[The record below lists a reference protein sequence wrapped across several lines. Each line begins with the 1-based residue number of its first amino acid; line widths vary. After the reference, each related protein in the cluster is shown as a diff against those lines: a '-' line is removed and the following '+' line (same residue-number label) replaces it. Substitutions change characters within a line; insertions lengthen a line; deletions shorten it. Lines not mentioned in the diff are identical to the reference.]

1 MTSNHLLLYRIAELM
16 LEHEQ
21 HVLPV
26 DLLFDDDQIG
36 DFVKSIQIDS
46 PYQQMLLDGVLTES
60 VKGEELYLNFTTEGY
75 FHYILGEVIYVR
87 CQGLGGEVL
96 NQIMEAN
103 KLNGIKQGVEQCL
116 IRDVQDGF
124 LDRVE
129 WLIDNGLE
137 NNDLCTIPLKV
148 YLKKH
153 GAPSLVHSLMSL
165 PTSNDWLAL
174 DKLDEHLEDMALEDL
189 RKVLHI
195 ESIPHLSFD
204 YLEEMKYGFIVLKS
218 LDKELYYNLHSRIK
232 PKKIKLTENFDLISD
247 LGNFYVN
254 NGKLKKAENI
264 FKYNLH
270 IQEKK
275 CASNLN
281 ILAKCNYDLGN
292 VNFERGNNS
301 KALKYYFKCLNI
313 ELLLRDEYTLEVAG
327 LYNDIGVQYNQ
338 DNETIKSFFYLNK
351 SLEIRQKIVGQAHPS
366 TAISLL
372 NLSSTYRD
380 IQNFEKA
387 FSLLEQCLNIELKT
401 LGKLH
406 PLVAVTLNNYGH
418 LYFELKE
425 FNKAIKYYQNCLDI
439 RVKTLGINH
448 IKVAES
454 YMLIGECHENLG
466 EHIATLHFYEKSLS
480 IELLIKE
487 STNED
492 ISIFCYNIGNLY
504 LKYGEYQKAIEKFN
518 LGFSLKNSGGFPYK
532 MAICYEKLG
541 NLNSALDNYLM
552 AAQIRKQLYGEDD
565 DNTIEA
571 FNNADRIKKMLY

>member
-1 MTSNHLLLYRIAELM
+1 M

-96 NQIMEAN
+96 NQIMDAN

-116 IRDVQDGF
+116 IRDVQSGSF
-124 LDRVE
+124 DRLE
-129 WLIDNGLE
+129 WLIDNGSE
-137 NNDLCTIPLKV
+137 NNDLCTLPLKV

-153 GAPSLVHSLMSL
+153 GAPSLVHTLMSL
-165 PTSNDWLAL
+165 PTSNDWIAL
-174 DKLDEHLEDMALEDL
+174 DKLDEHLEDLALGDL
-189 RKVLHI
+189 RKDLHI
-195 ESIPHLSFD
+195 ESIPHLSFN
-204 YLEEMKYGFIVLKS
+204 YPEEMRYGFIVLKS
-218 LDKELYYNLHSRIK
+218 LDKELHNNLHSCIK
-232 PKKIKLTENFDLISD
+232 PKKIKLTENYDLISD

-254 NGKLKKAENI
+254 IGKLKSAENI
-264 FKYNLH
+264 FKYNLQ
-270 IQEKK
+270 IQKIK
-275 CASNLN
+275 SASNQQ
-281 ILAKCNYDLGN
+281 ILAKCYYDLGN
-292 VNFERGNNS
+292 VHFERGNNS
-301 KALKYYFKCLNI
+301 KALKYYFKCLKI
-313 ELLLRDEYTLEVAG
+313 ELLIKDEYTLEVAG

-338 DNETIKSFFYLNK
+338 TNETIKSFFYLNK
-351 SLEIRQKIVGQAHPS
+351 SLEIRKKVVGQAHPC

-372 NLSSTYRD
+372 NLSSTYRN

-387 FSLLEQCLNIELKT
+387 FTHLEQCLNIELKT

-406 PLVAVTLNNYGH
+406 PSVAVTLNNYGH
-418 LYFELKE
+418 LHFELKE
-425 FNKAIKYYQNCLDI
+425 FNKAIQYYQNCLEI
-439 RVKTLGINH
+439 RVKTLGDQH

-454 YMLIGECHENLG
+454 YMRIGESHDMLG
-466 EHIATLHFYEKSLS
+466 QYSESLDFYEKSLS
-480 IELLIKE
+480 IELIIKE

-492 ISIFCYNIGNLY
+492 ISILCYNVGNLY
-504 LKYGEYQKAIEKFN
+504 LKNGEYQKAIEKFN
-518 LGFSLKNSGGFPYK
+518 LGFSLQNSGGFPYK
-532 MAICYEKLG
+532 MAMCYEKLG